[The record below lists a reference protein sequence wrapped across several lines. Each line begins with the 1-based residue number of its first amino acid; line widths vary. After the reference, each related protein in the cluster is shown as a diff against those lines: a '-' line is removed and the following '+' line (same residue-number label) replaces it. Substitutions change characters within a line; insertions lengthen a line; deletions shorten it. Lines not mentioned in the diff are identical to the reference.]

1 MCSTEKIRLDR
12 LVVQSCVSLV
22 KQKFSDD
29 LNMSLVCREMADTIR
44 YFHLNM
50 TTRMQL
56 KGDGPTTTSFL
67 NLRVSPHKTNYSRSI
82 ENDPFSF
89 IVSVSGFW
97 CLSNEVQGNLL
108 HADKS

>member
-1 MCSTEKIRLDR
+1 MCSNEKIRLDR
-12 LVVQSCVSLV
+12 LVIQSCVSLV

-29 LNMSLVCREMADTIR
+29 LNMSLISREMAEAIR

-56 KGDGPTTTSFL
+56 KGDGPSTTSFL
-67 NLRVSPHKTNYSRSI
+67 NLRVSPHKTNYSRPI

-89 IVSVSGFW
+89 IISVSGFC
-97 CLSNEVQGNLL
+97 CLSHEVQ
-108 HADKS
+108 